1 MFIYK
6 YFRFEK
12 EKQMNMSSDKKE
24 NIIDIEQ
31 DYNDNEID
39 VRVKSE
45 VEDVKVKTEDKN
57 TNIDEDE
64 DHRDQQHRRRRER
77 GPRSRRRHKP
87 HHHQQHN
94 RDQGDQQSPPPAKT
108 VSMKNAVMML
118 NEMFPPPDA
127 PQYKVI
133 SMHGSPNNP
142 TFEMVCT
149 ILEQSFTGS
158 GRSKKEAKL
167 AASQLAL
174 EKLFGK
180 DFSTGSAETRDLSS
194 QPCQRSLSE
203 IDAWMELEGKVG
215 TKTLSSNTTLQ
226 F

>member
-1 MFIYK
+1 
-6 YFRFEK
+6 
-12 EKQMNMSSDKKE
+12 MNMSSDKKE

-31 DYNDNEID
+31 DYNDNEIN
-39 VRVKSE
+39 VKVKSE
-45 VEDVKVKTEDKN
+45 KKDIKVNTEDKN
-57 TNIDEDE
+57 RNIDEDE
-64 DHRDQQHRRRRER
+64 DHRDQQLRRRRER

-87 HHHQQHN
+87 HHQHN
-94 RDQGDQQSPPPAKT
+94 RDQGGQQSPPPAKT

-158 GRSKKEAKL
+158 GRSKKDAKL

-174 EKLFGK
+174 EKMFGK

-215 TKTLSSNTTLQ
+215 HITLFLQ
-226 F
+226 YYFTISEPCIYSE